1 MPTRNI
7 KISPSLLSCD
17 FSRLREEI
25 QAITEAGADMIH
37 CDIMDGRFVPNITFG
52 PPVIASI
59 KPHCTLPL
67 DVHLM
72 IDEPE
77 KYVEDFVKAG
87 ADILTI
93 QVESTRHPH
102 RLLRRIQDLGCKA
115 GIVLNP
121 GTSEESIKY
130 LAPLVD
136 MVLVMSVN
144 PGFGGQSFI
153 REMLP
158 KISRIRDMIGDR
170 DLQVDGGVD
179 AETAKEVVAA
189 GANVLVAGS
198 YIFNHGGSYTEA
210 IRLLKN
216 AREG

>member
-1 MPTRNI
+1 MSINNI
-7 KISPSLLSCD
+7 KICPSLLSCD
-17 FSRLREEI
+17 FSRLGEEI

-52 PPVIASI
+52 PPVLASI

-72 IDEPE
+72 IEEPE

-93 QVESTRHPH
+93 QVESTVHPH
-102 RLLRRIQDLGCKA
+102 RLLGRIKDLGCKA

-121 GTSEESIKY
+121 GTSEESIRY
-130 LAPLVD
+130 LVPLVD

-153 REMLP
+153 RDMLP

-179 AETAKEVVAA
+179 AETAKEIVAA

-198 YIFNHGGSYTEA
+198 YIFNHGSYAEA
-210 IRLLKN
+210 IGLLKN
-216 AREG
+216 AHAG